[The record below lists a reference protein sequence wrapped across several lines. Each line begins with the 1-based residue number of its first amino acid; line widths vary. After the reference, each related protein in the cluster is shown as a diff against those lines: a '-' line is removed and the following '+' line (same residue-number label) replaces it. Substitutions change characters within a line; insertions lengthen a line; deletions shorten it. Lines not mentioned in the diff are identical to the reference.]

1 MRDIYQILR
10 EKEQAI
16 LRVRKEL
23 EALRVCLPLLAEGEE
38 AGGVASAVPTNRWP
52 AETEPPAAAKTYQN

>member
-23 EALRVCLPLLAEGEE
+23 EALRLCLPLLAEGEE
-38 AGGVASAVPTNRWP
+38 TAGAAASVPANRWP
-52 AETEPPAAAKTYQN
+52 AETEPSAAPRTYQN